1 MRSLTTNLAYL
12 RACLKRM
19 DAFIRA
25 SDVEMPLP
33 DPPPADS
40 PPFPPMSLGHM
51 LLAADEL
58 QALAPGLNKRQRPEI
73 DRVLAQWTA
82 YGAASHLDLQGIARR
97 ELRQRIF
104 QWQRYGA
111 QAKERGDV
119 SDYAEKVWIRLNALR
134 LMEWLGTLVPGVAEA
149 YREFALIDQSLLPW
163 MEAGTFLL
171 DPLLAAIYPPTP
183 FNGFLYVQPKRPSS

>member
-25 SDVEMPLP
+25 DDIEMPLP

-40 PPFPPMSLGHM
+40 PPFPPMSLGNM

-58 QALAPGLNKRQRPEI
+58 QAHAPGLNKRQRPEI
-73 DRVLAQWTA
+73 DRVLAQWMA

-104 QWQRYGA
+104 QWQRYGT
-111 QAKERGDV
+111 QATERGDV

-134 LMEWLGTLVPGVAEA
+134 LMEWLGTLVPGVPEA
-149 YREFALIDQSLLPW
+149 YREFALIDKSLLPW
-163 MEAGTFLL
+163 METGAFNLES
-171 DPLLAAIYPPTP
+171 PLAAIYPPTP
-183 FNGFLYVQPKRPSS
+183 FNKFLYVQPKRPTS